1 LGNDDEEQWIS
12 ILNIYSINREKKV
25 LYIQQLN
32 GEKTYS
38 RQFAIYAISRKL
50 KPDSKLYFKY

>member
-1 LGNDDEEQWIS
+1 MGNDDEEQWIS

-50 KPDSKLYFKY
+50 KPD